1 MKQRM
6 KSLSIA
12 TVLSTAILATSGI
25 AHAGDCK
32 DVKFHFMNNLSSK
45 IKVKKV
51 EIGGNDGTWKEDIA
65 NKQIHTGNHYT
76 TNGRR
81 MNKLDSGAT
90 PSFMKVEY
98 DLWNAPNNRW
108 DAKTKNFTNRQE
120 CKDGHTYNFNMQ

>member
-1 MKQRM
+1 MKPSM
-6 KSLSIA
+6 KSLSVATALSIA
-12 TVLSTAILATSGI
+12 MLATSGI
-25 AHAGDCK
+25 AHAGDCL
-32 DVKFHFMNNLSSK
+32 DVKLKFMNNLSSK

-51 EIGGNDGTWKEDIA
+51 EIGGNNGTWKEDIA
-65 NKQIHTGNHYT
+65 NQQILTGGEYT

-98 DLWNAPNNRW
+98 DQWNAPNNKW

-120 CKDGHTYNFNMQ
+120 CKDGHTYNFNIQ